1 MGVRAN
7 SLAAVL
13 PFTDTVMDAVGQ
25 LLRSCRKAASSRS
38 PMGSVTVADPLFLA
52 YKSAPVLDASKGT
65 GVAADTSASSLVA
78 RKPALF
84 IPTVIMLMGG
94 GQDRSALEAKP
105 CTGAAVTCACGVA
118 WWVVCPAARGN
129 RS

>member
-1 MGVRAN
+1 
-7 SLAAVL
+7 
-13 PFTDTVMDAVGQ
+13 
-25 LLRSCRKAASSRS
+25 
-38 PMGSVTVADPLFLA
+38 MGSVTVAFAVGYDVALRCSDARSACRDPLPLA

-78 RKPALF
+78 CKPALL

-94 GQDRSALEAKP
+94 GQDRSALEAKS

-118 WWVVCPAARGN
+118 WWVVCPAA
-129 RS
+129 